1 MHHRTIVQSALY
13 SFLPSSSASA
23 VATGDSRAAV
33 RVRRRGGA
41 GAARGS
47 RAVDEFSLLR
57 EHTSVRSTGFG
68 PAPGAGTPAV
78 SDARAREGPSTAP
91 GYEPWG
97 VDTCGGPS

>member
-1 MHHRTIVQSALY
+1 MHHRTIVQSALD

-23 VATGDSRAAV
+23 VAT
-33 RVRRRGGA
+33 RVRRSAWPAARGA